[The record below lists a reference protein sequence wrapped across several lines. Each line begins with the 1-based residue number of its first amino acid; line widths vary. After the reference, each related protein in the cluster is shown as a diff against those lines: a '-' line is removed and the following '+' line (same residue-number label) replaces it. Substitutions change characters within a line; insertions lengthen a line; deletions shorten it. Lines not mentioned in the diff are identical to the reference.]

1 MKKVVFLIC
10 LSLFAREAISQ
21 IEEIRDKNL
30 RITNTAAFPYGVNIN
45 HEGPSTLRW
54 AREFNFSFNGNGN
67 IFSFGAI
74 SNAGAL
80 EYGYIAGNRTDN
92 NINYTNPW
100 MLFLPNG
107 NIGINVMSPKEK
119 LEVNGNVKASK
130 FIGNIETPN
139 LFISPT
145 GQLNGW
151 STSKIEYV
159 GHHLIIGSKEGSYM
173 HNSLMLR
180 PGGASEGALYSSFS
194 MYSAQKVG
202 IYDQKVQ
209 ISTGGN
215 SYFNGGNVGIGTSNP
230 QNKLDV
236 AGMIRA
242 TEVKVE
248 AGWADFVF
256 DKDYKLPTLQ
266 DVENHINTHKHLP
279 DIPSEK
285 EVKENGVSLGE
296 MQAKLLQ
303 KIEELTLY
311 VIDLKKE
318 NEEQE
323 KKMNEQNNKITEL
336 QFELQNKK

>member
-10 LSLFAREAISQ
+10 LFLFAHEAISQ

-45 HEGPSTLRW
+45 HEGSSSLRW

-92 NINYTNPW
+92 NINYTKPW

-107 NIGINVMSPKEK
+107 NIGINVMSPKER

-130 FIGNIETPN
+130 FIGSIDTPN

-145 GQLNGW
+145 GQINGW
-151 STSKIEYV
+151 NTSKIEYM
-159 GHHLIIGSKEGSYM
+159 GHHLIIGSIEGAYA

-180 PGGASEGALYSSFS
+180 PGGVTNGSLYSSLL
-194 MYSAQKVG
+194 MYVTPKIGEYVPTVSIQ
-202 IYDQKVQ
+202 
-209 ISTGGN
+209 TGGS
-215 SYFNGGNVGIGTSNP
+215 SYFNGGNVGIGTDNP
-230 QNKLDV
+230 QHKLEV
-236 AGMIRA
+236 LGTIRA

-248 AGWADFVF
+248 TGWADFVF

-266 DVENHINTHKHLP
+266 EVENHINEHKHLP
-279 DIPSEK
+279 DIPSEA

-296 MQAKLLQ
+296 IQAKLLQ

-311 VIDLKKE
+311 VIEQDKKIKEQGRLIE
-318 NEEQE
+318 N
-323 KKMNEQNNKITEL
+323 
-336 QFELQNKK
+336 LQNK